1 MENQKEIKETQNDP
15 AIQADQETLAR
26 SVQEDERQDMLDEK
40 VADALQELD
49 AGAAH
54 VGEEKPE
61 EPADSEP
68 APQTADPALEPQTVD
83 PEIIQQTIDAE
94 ESQETLD
101 TRVLRD
107 FDEGILTI
115 DRVGVIRYI
124 NPAASMILGLTVN
137 AVGKRYRDVFSKE
150 NNALLSFL
158 VRATQEKNTSQ
169 RGDIL
174 FHKPDGGS
182 VRLNTSCICLQD
194 EEASEDRSYAIHFED
209 ITEIDS
215 LRRKR
220 RESSA
225 VFIGTMTALSVWI
238 YIVAFWQKT
247 GERVSQEVMTQFIHV
262 IALIMFFYIRHYTH
276 FTLEEIGLKF
286 KGISKA
292 VRIDCLLTAA
302 FTALLF
308 GIKFVMLRTVP
319 GFFEEGAPFWDWS
332 RLNWSD
338 FTYPLTV
345 VLQEFLSR
353 GVIHENLR
361 RIFVGKYSEA
371 AAVIVSSLLFGALH
385 IHRGIG
391 YMLAAT
397 ALLAIFGVLYR
408 KQNTIWGLCVP
419 HFVLGEVVWFLGF
432 V

>member
-1 MENQKEIKETQNDP
+1 
-15 AIQADQETLAR
+15 
-26 SVQEDERQDMLDEK
+26 
-40 VADALQELD
+40 
-49 AGAAH
+49 
-54 VGEEKPE
+54 
-61 EPADSEP
+61 
-68 APQTADPALEPQTVD
+68 
-83 PEIIQQTIDAE
+83 
-94 ESQETLD
+94 
-101 TRVLRD
+101 
-107 FDEGILTI
+107 
-115 DRVGVIRYI
+115 
-124 NPAASMILGLTVN
+124 MILGLTGN

-150 NNALLSFL
+150 NNALLTFL

-174 FHKPDGGS
+174 FHKADGGS

-194 EEASEDRSYAIHFED
+194 EDPEDRSYAIHFED
-209 ITEIDS
+209 ITEIDA

-276 FTLEEIGLKF
+276 FTLEEIGLKI
-286 KGISKA
+286 KGISRA